1 MDKLIQPCPIVRDSD
16 GMFYH
21 PDMPDHGDDHVAV
34 QAWMNGQG
42 FVAFSIVDLFDAL
55 LDLPDEDCERITQD
69 WEKHSNVSEFPLLR
83 PEGDGWFLLSIHDTE
98 DGPVAWWVTRD
109 PTNIRQALP
118 LGHSAPPRPTE
129 NEDMLRRAIGVVVAE
144 LFAHQ
149 PDQHALRLQHILDLY
164 TGHMP
169 GWELATAL
177 VREKGWSI
185 TADMIDPLDGI
196 SSHLAALLHQAERDW
211 VATYQITPKLAIGQ
225 RVRCKP
231 DNQVGV
237 IIATDHDQAG
247 YYLVHGDD
255 EPSQTIHLIVRYED
269 ASPEVSP

>member
-1 MDKLIQPCPIVRDSD
+1 MDKLIQPCPIDRKAD
-16 GMFYH
+16 GTFIH
-21 PDMPDHGDDHVAV
+21 PDLPPFAESDAI
-34 QAWMNGQG
+34 QAWMTEQG
-42 FVAFSIVDLFDAL
+42 LVAFVIVDLFDSL
-55 LDLPDEDCERITQD
+55 DDLPDEDNDRITLA
-69 WEKHSNVSEFPLLR
+69 WEQRSDLSEFPLIH

-109 PTNIRQALP
+109 PANIRQSLAL
-118 LGHSAPPRPTE
+118 GQIAPPRPTE
-129 NEDMLRRAIGVVVAE
+129 NEDMLRRAVGVVVAE
-144 LFAHQ
+144 LFAQQ
-149 PDQHALRLQHILDLY
+149 PEQHAQRLQHILDLY

-196 SSHLAALLHQAERDW
+196 SSQLAALLHQAERNW
-211 VATYQITPKLAIGQ
+211 VATYQITPDLAIGQ

-231 DNQVGV
+231 DNQTGV

-255 EPSQTIHLIVRYED
+255 EPSPTTHLIVRYED
-269 ASPEVSP
+269 ASPEVTP